1 MKIIVSLLV
10 CIACLVGCATPP
22 LPKVDKAKNALEGVK
37 TITILRPRE
46 PREYTVMNFYDPG
59 FVHVSLNLEVSVSA
73 SKERQIA
80 LTELI
85 TQQNFSFADS
95 LTHTVAQRF
104 KQAGYEVTVQ
114 DGPWVEDD
122 GRYILSYADIAS
134 DADAVLV
141 IAPTIMGFVSPRD
154 AAGYAPTVTTVMTLL
169 GKDHQTPLYKGYLA
183 AGWKPSE
190 EGWQYAYSTKAF
202 PSFEA
207 VVADPGQ
214 AVASLKQA
222 CNAIANLAARQI
234 LY

>member
-1 MKIIVSLLV
+1 MKIIVFLLV
-10 CIACLVGCATPP
+10 CITGLVGCANPP
-22 LPKVDKAKNALEGVK
+22 LPKVDKTKNALEGVK
-37 TITILRPRE
+37 TITIIRPRE

-59 FVHVSLNLEVSVSA
+59 FVFGTMNLEVSVSA
-73 SKERQIA
+73 SKYWQLA
-80 LTELI
+80 LTQLI

-95 LTHTVAQRF
+95 LTDTMAQRL
-104 KQAGYEVTVQ
+104 KQAGYEVSVQ

-122 GRYILSYADIAS
+122 GRYTLSYADIAS
-134 DADAVLV
+134 NADAVLV

-183 AGWKPSE
+183 TGWKPSE
-190 EGWQYAYSTKAF
+190 EGWQHAYSTKTF
-202 PSFEA
+202 PNFEA
-207 VVADPGQ
+207 VVANPDQ

-222 CNAIANLAARQI
+222 CNAIVNLAARQI